1 MKDKSHFAKFDITEF
16 NLRKSCI
23 SFFQFITAINDS
35 VINIF
40 NHSIKFL
47 IVDKTFAG
55 YRKEKI
61 IMASN
66 AEAENWE
73 LVGLY
78 FLNRLIKTVL
88 VYIDD
93 GLAAKA

>member
-1 MKDKSHFAKFDITEF
+1 
-16 NLRKSCI
+16 
-23 SFFQFITAINDS
+23 
-35 VINIF
+35 
-40 NHSIKFL
+40 
-47 IVDKTFAG
+47 
-55 YRKEKI
+55 
-61 IMASN
+61 MASN

-93 GLAAKA
+93 GLAAKAWQK

>member
-1 MKDKSHFAKFDITEF
+1 M
-16 NLRKSCI
+16 
-23 SFFQFITAINDS
+23 
-35 VINIF
+35 V
-40 NHSIKFL
+40 
-47 IVDKTFAG
+47 
-55 YRKEKI
+55 
-61 IMASN
+61 SN

-88 VYIDD
+88 VYTDD

>member
-1 MKDKSHFAKFDITEF
+1 
-16 NLRKSCI
+16 
-23 SFFQFITAINDS
+23 
-35 VINIF
+35 
-40 NHSIKFL
+40 
-47 IVDKTFAG
+47 
-55 YRKEKI
+55 
-61 IMASN
+61 MASN

-88 VYIDD
+88 VYIDG